1 MAEEAVMGILPMP
14 KRWWLAALVVV
25 VAGAC
30 GSSKTSSDSG
40 SGPGPGSGSD
50 PGSGTKTLYAGIEL
64 DLAALGGGATA
75 TPELTVVLARGMRG
89 GPSVSGAAVV
99 LTAPDGA
106 TVTGTEDT
114 MAPGSYRASGF
125 VWKPSWHAQISAG
138 ADQLELTIA
147 APGETTITSPMQ
159 GATVAAGP
167 VTFQWMDAWG
177 AQAQSVWADC
187 CGNPIVMLTDSG
199 TGTIP
204 VSAPASEVTI
214 YRQNALVPAGGA
226 AGSLATAETS
236 YGVYVQVQ

>member
-1 MAEEAVMGILPMP
+1 MAILPMP
-14 KRWWLAALVVV
+14 KRWWLAALVV
-25 VAGAC
+25 AAAC
-30 GSSKTSSDSG
+30 GSSGTSSDSG
-40 SGPGPGSGSD
+40 SGPGPGPGSGAD

-64 DLAALGGGATA
+64 DLAVVGGGASP

-89 GPSVSGAAVV
+89 GPSVSGASVV
-99 LTAPDGA
+99 FTAPDGA

-114 MAPGSYRASGF
+114 TAPGSYRAAGF

-138 ADQLELTIA
+138 VDHLELAIA

-167 VTFQWMDAWG
+167 VTFHWTDAWG

-187 CGNPIVMLTDSG
+187 CGNPIVKLTDSG

-204 VSAPASEVTI
+204 VSAPGSEVTI
-214 YRQNALVPAGGA
+214 YRQNAIVPAGGA
-226 AGSLATAETS
+226 TGSLATAETS
-236 YGVYVQVQ
+236 CGVHVQAQ